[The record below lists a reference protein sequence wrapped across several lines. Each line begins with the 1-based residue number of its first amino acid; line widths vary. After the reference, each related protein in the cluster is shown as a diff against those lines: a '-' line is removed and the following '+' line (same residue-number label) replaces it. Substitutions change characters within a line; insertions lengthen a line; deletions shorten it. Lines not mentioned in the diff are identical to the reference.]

1 MRIHFSITLTMLLLA
16 ATAQS
21 QPKERRIYCCMYQTP
36 APGSIKMLRPVYIGV
51 AASRDMGATWKSMGW
66 RTNRTND
73 IACDPARP
81 AQLYLA
87 NDYGLLVS
95 GDDGATWKIATS
107 DSIPGVLSVKAF
119 GDTVLLGTPTG
130 VFVSTDRGAT
140 LTQRNT
146 GLRALNG
153 TYVSCVLPL
162 GGVWLAGTADGVY
175 RSSDAGASW
184 HASGLAGKAV
194 DRMVAGP
201 AGTDVLAAFNARDG
215 IWLSEDRGRT
225 WTPFSPA
232 LPTTRVQAVLFPTKD
247 RKTVI
252 VATKDQGV
260 LRSTDGGA
268 TWTNSSGGMQN
279 LNVTALAR
287 DPDDEAVIWAGTE
300 NGAYISDNRGATWK
314 FSALQLGT
322 VSSISIW

>member
-1 MRIHFSITLTMLLLA
+1 MLLLI
-16 ATAQS
+16 ATAHS
-21 QPKERRIYCCMYQTP
+21 QPQARRIYCCMYQTP

-51 AASRDMGATWKSMGW
+51 AASTDFGATWKSMGW

-73 IACDPARP
+73 IACDPAKP

-95 GDDGATWKIATS
+95 RDEGTTWKLATS

-130 VFVSTDRGAT
+130 VFVSADRGAT
-140 LTQRNT
+140 FTQRNS

-153 TYVSCVLPL
+153 TYVSSVLPL
-162 GGVWLAGTADGVY
+162 RGVWFAGTADGVY

-201 AGTDVLAAFNARDG
+201 VGTDILAAWNARDG
-215 IWLSEDRGRT
+215 IWLSEDRGKS
-225 WTPFSPA
+225 WSAYSSA
-232 LPTTRVQAVLFPTKD
+232 LPTRLVQAVLFPTTDK
-247 RKTVI
+247 RTVI

-260 LRSTDGGA
+260 LRTNDGGA

-287 DPDDEAVIWAGTE
+287 DPEDEALLWAGTE
-300 NGAYISDNRGATWK
+300 NGVYLSDNRGATWK
-314 FSALQLGT
+314 LSALQLGY
-322 VSSISIW
+322 VSNISIW